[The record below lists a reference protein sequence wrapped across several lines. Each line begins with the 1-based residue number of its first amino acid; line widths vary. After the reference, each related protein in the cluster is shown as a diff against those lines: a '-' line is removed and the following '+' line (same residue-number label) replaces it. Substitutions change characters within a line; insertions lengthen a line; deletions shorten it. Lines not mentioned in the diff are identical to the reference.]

1 MQCLWVAVNDE
12 LEADTH
18 DGHLR
23 ENKSGLYITSDCCV
37 TLCFSVR
44 ADSSS
49 QNPKGNNSG
58 KNHGFLY
65 QNVGN
70 DKREEPL
77 HTEGKARCTINDNTA
92 HHVLFITKKN
102 SYTLLGFQGSS
113 EELPLD
119 QQIGHLLTSE
129 NRQLE
134 LHLCK
139 TVTLVILSAFICKA
153 TGFTKYIS
161 FNKTPFCMRLGK
173 AIRYC
178 FTK

>member
-92 HHVLFITKKN
+92 HHVLFITKKKLIYFTWISRFIRGAPTRSANWTSTDIREQTTGAALVQN
-102 SYTLLGFQGSS
+102 SNTGHFVSIYMQSNRLY
-113 EELPLD
+113 
-119 QQIGHLLTSE
+119 QI
-129 NRQLE
+129 
-134 LHLCK
+134 
-139 TVTLVILSAFICKA
+139 
-153 TGFTKYIS
+153 YI
-161 FNKTPFCMRLGK
+161 
-173 AIRYC
+173 I
-178 FTK
+178 